1 MKRIFCL
8 FACFA
13 TLIAY
18 AQRGGYN
25 ETVREG
31 PFVENDT
38 TFIQKVYHT
47 GPNKYDNYTDK
58 LYIETDH
65 ESEAYRSVLYQS
77 IEFDDLVQVLAF
89 VPGILQEYDTLAKI
103 DNEDW
108 FLIGEY
114 LPLFRYQGKYYLY
127 GPTQIGCDGRR
138 MITQSF
144 VLYNYLDG
152 LYPYGI
158 THFGKISSD
167 AFSLSTYDAAYKGR
181 TDMRIYVIDRDK
193 GLIVW
198 REREGGR
205 NRDQLYVKVRYADAY
220 DMIVWKTLECQ
231 PEFDGFD
238 EIDYES
244 IIRHKRLF

>member
-89 VPGILQEYDTLAKI
+89 VPGILQEYDTLAQI
-103 DNEDW
+103 DHED
-108 FLIGEY
+108 
-114 LPLFRYQGKYYLY
+114 RGKYYLY

-193 GLIVW
+193 GLILW

-205 NRDQLYVKVRYADAY
+205 NRDQLYVKVRYANSY
-220 DMIVWKTLECQ
+220 DMIVWKTMECQ